1 MFGDYINKNIQRTLF
16 NRIDV
21 LNRVNQ
27 YKSNDPLE
35 PTNLNL
41 NQDSFIMGACWARA
55 TSAVPDVTRNDDG
68 EITDVST
75 DKLFRLSSAH
85 MKDGNPKNEPLQNVS
100 GRARGHNGITGI
112 SVEYMNE
119 TTLMTTISWVL
130 NDPMKDFEIYQNAFL
145 KLNRMVSVEFGW
157 SREKPQE
164 IPDIETSQEQLEF
177 FKANQKKMQNYGGDY
192 FTTTGTIK
200 NFNYILGDGG
210 RYICTTE
217 LVSMGQQLFK
227 SPVGKN
233 EESETPGLV
242 TEFGI
247 REERKR
253 EKVNQKIR
261 KAGEEKLKNVDTKE
275 EKEKIKKEV
284 LTATKSSFERTM
296 SNLNNHI
303 IKINDKVESIQKIK
317 KGIKSGLASVLPFYN
332 DEFDDVNIEKRGF
345 DDPDRKV
352 GKAAADLKKLYD
364 TNNQI
369 YVNEGKA
376 WCTYGWFEDNILNT
390 YFGLYKPVKRN
401 NDWEADWAARFN
413 SSEKVNGVY
422 IPNLCRSNENLFT
435 KSFDI
440 VFPGRT
446 VEISGEIIDG
456 MTKSDKKKI
465 EKAKKS
471 PTFGNRYQVDTTW
484 ASAPI
489 WYAYFGKW
497 KWSPDNFNWNAVEN
511 DPKPI
516 GSKYEGQKN
525 IKIEEKQLAIIR
537 ELIGKSEKEGI
548 KILANEPGEIP
559 YQITYENKRGKVK
572 TFFPVEKL
580 EKILNVKPSPAD
592 LEDPDPHLKEKQTGL
607 YMNKDLS
614 QYDTVQK
621 VYSDINQKFIPFEI
635 KNDNEPKGVIRN
647 IVFSADILTKY
658 FTNTTD
664 IGSSITAF
672 WAYVNSQYGGFWD
685 FQMLSAVNDPAMVG
699 VFDHYISRRKVKECI
714 NFPDSRNKST
724 RENPK
729 KSFEFKAYSKDSLLR
744 DLSFTTNISSE
755 MMTQAALTGQSSVEI
770 KGGAFGE
777 STNDYQEQAIQ
788 AFAALQS
795 ITYLDKKLMN
805 ADIEA
810 QELERDQILS
820 EVTTPNMSGQSSF
833 RNKGK
838 LSVKKQSITQLA
850 EELQVKEIQKNL
862 VTEDQ
867 VPEYDGYTWFNV
879 AEDLDNRGLVYLP
892 NGEMH
897 NSYAKTM
904 DYFLNKTEK
913 ARRSVDVPIPFNC
926 SFSIAGIAGIKLYDY
941 FTIDY
946 LPELYRKYA
955 VFQVTSVGHQLDES
969 GWVTS
974 ISGMMRVDMDT
985 LAKDTG
991 YEVPDKIKDK
1001 IKYIEE
1007 TKWIEV
1013 LNETLR
1019 NTTTENKEKEK
1030 GDSDVD
1036 IEVTSDKYET
1046 KSDPIAKITL
1056 PLGKVEVL
1064 KFNTDVFVKAMPQQE
1079 LSSGD
1084 IVRTAKKSRVE
1095 LLNLS
1100 RTRLVGRKG
1109 HIRSLIRV
1117 GEESEFVVTTGNLIL
1132 MGKSLDYAQ
1141 VKKGSFYKNKR
1152 MPTAVAAIRG

>member
-27 YKSNDPLE
+27 YNSKDPLE

-41 NQDSFIMGACWARA
+41 NQDSFLVGTTWARA
-55 TSAVPDVTRNDDG
+55 TSAVPDVTRNEYG

-75 DKLFRLSSAH
+75 DKLFRLSSALND
-85 MKDGNPKNEPLQNVS
+85 DGNPKNEPLQNVS

-112 SVEYMNE
+112 SVEFMNQQ
-119 TTLMTTISWVL
+119 TLMTTISWVL

-164 IPDIETSQEQLEF
+164 IPNIETSQEQLRL
-177 FKANQKKMQNYGGDY
+177 FKANQQKMEEYGGDY

-200 NFNYILGDGG
+200 NFNYTLGDGG

-227 SPVGKN
+227 SPVGKT

-247 REERKR
+247 REARKR

-261 KAGEEKLKNVDTKE
+261 KAGEEGLKTAQTKE
-275 EKEKIKKEV
+275 QKEELKKRI

-296 SNLNNHI
+296 SNLNGHI
-303 IKINDKVESIQKIK
+303 QSLKGPFAGLESLKDLVITGWMGMIDKLKE
-317 KGIKSGLASVLPFYN
+317 G
-332 DEFDDVNIEKRGF
+332 EFDDSNIETKGF

-364 TNNQI
+364 TDNQI
-369 YVNEGKA
+369 YVNGGKA
-376 WCTYGWFEDNILNT
+376 WCTWGWFEDNILNT
-390 YFGLYKPVKRN
+390 YFGLYKPVPTN
-401 NDWEADWAARFN
+401 NDWEADWVARFN
-413 SSEKVNGVY
+413 SSEKINGVY
-422 IPNLCRSNENLFT
+422 VPNLCKTNENLFT

-446 VEISGEIIDG
+446 VEISGTIIDG
-456 MTKSDKKKI
+456 MTKKSTKAVAAAKKI
-465 EKAKKS
+465 EDWTGDVYRLDTTRRGGGTLRYRWFVKSKTRAKWQWSKDKNVKKWNDVSSDVKIEDLIGGTMRNVGKGATQPHVEIIKKLNQGGPRIGKKVLTDEDFSFEYKKGNKTKTMS
-471 PTFGNRYQVDTTW
+471 PGDKYYEKTEKIFPSVVDTLEL
-484 ASAPI
+484 
-489 WYAYFGKW
+489 
-497 KWSPDNFNWNAVEN
+497 PDPT
-511 DPKPI
+511 DPKNEQP
-516 GSKYEGQKN
+516 KL
-525 IKIEEKQLAIIR
+525 KQ
-537 ELIGKSEKEGI
+537 E
-548 KILANEPGEIP
+548 
-559 YQITYENKRGKVK
+559 
-572 TFFPVEKL
+572 
-580 EKILNVKPSPAD
+580 
-592 LEDPDPHLKEKQTGL
+592 
-607 YMNKDLS
+607 KDLS
-614 QYDTVQK
+614 DYETVQK
-621 VYSDINQKFIPFEI
+621 VYSDINRNFLPFEPDKASTGGI
-635 KNDNEPKGVIRN
+635 IRN

-658 FTNTTD
+658 FSSTTD
-664 IGSSITAF
+664 IGSSINAF

-685 FQMLSAVNDPAMVG
+685 FQMLSAQGDPTMVG
-699 VFDHYISRRKVKECI
+699 VFDRSITRKRVSECI
-714 NFPDSRNKST
+714 NFPDSTNKST
-724 RENPK
+724 RETPK

-755 MMTQAALTGQSSVEI
+755 MMTQAALSGQSSVEV

-788 AFAALQS
+788 AFAALQGMK
-795 ITYLDKKLMN
+795 YLDEKLMN
-805 ADIEA
+805 ADIEVKKL
-810 QELERDQILS
+810 QKDKILS

-838 LSVKKQSITQLA
+838 LTVKKQTTTLQA
-850 EELQVKEIQKNL
+850 EEKQVKEIQKSL
-862 VTEDQ
+862 ITDDDI
-867 VPEYDGYTWFNV
+867 PEYDGYTWFDV

-926 SFSIAGIAGIKLYDY
+926 NFSIAGISGIKLYDY

-946 LPELYRKYA
+946 LPPLYRTFA
-955 VFQVTSVGHQLDES
+955 VFQVTSIGHQLDSS

-985 LAKDTG
+985 LAKEVG
-991 YEVPDKIKDK
+991 YEVEDKVRDE
-1001 IKYIEE
+1001 IKYIDE

-1019 NTTTENKEKEK
+1019 NTITENKEKEK
-1030 GDSDVD
+1030 GDSDVED
-1036 IEVTSDKYET
+1036 PTGKYKTKSEPIARVMRINGTGKAYINGNITKPGSPVYEADEVATTEDAMLIIIFLDDKTILKIRPLYSAIVTKGSNFKQNLRDAKGLVKTNSNQRGYRVVTSV
-1046 KSDPIAKITL
+1046 SVASI
-1056 PLGKVEVL
+1056 
-1064 KFNTDVFVKAMPQQE
+1064 
-1079 LSSGD
+1079 
-1084 IVRTAKKSRVE
+1084 
-1095 LLNLS
+1095 
-1100 RTRLVGRKG
+1100 KG
-1109 HIRSLIRV
+1109 
-1117 GEESEFVVTTGNLIL
+1117 
-1132 MGKSLDYAQ
+1132 
-1141 VKKGSFYKNKR
+1141 
-1152 MPTAVAAIRG
+1152 